1 MLTHEQIW
9 TAIDR
14 LATRAGMSPSGL
26 ARRAGLDP
34 TTFNKS
40 KRVTGDGRA
49 RWPSTES
56 LAKALA
62 ATDTGLDTFVR
73 LMGTAEPDMPA
84 IPLLSLTKAATPD
97 HFDSNGHP
105 AGDGWDRLTL
115 PSGSIGRHLFALDI
129 NDDALSPAY
138 REGDVVVVA
147 PDTPIHPGDRVVVR
161 TTDGRLAIYTLRRRS
176 ARTVELTSLGSHAGE
191 RNLAV
196 DDVAWIA
203 RIVWVRQ

>member
-62 ATDTGLDTFVR
+62 ATDTSLDTFVR
-73 LMGTAEPDMPA
+73 LMGAAEPDTPT
-84 IPLLSLTKAATPD
+84 IPFITLAKAAAAD
-97 HFDSNGHP
+97 HFDANGHP
-105 AGDGWDRLTL
+105 TGHGWDRLAL
-115 PSGSIGRHLFALDI
+115 PSKAIDRNLFALEI
-129 NDDALSPAY
+129 TGDALSPAY
-138 REGDVVVVA
+138 REGDVAVVA
-147 PDTPIHPGDRVVVR
+147 PDAPVHAGDRVVVR
-161 TTDGRLAIYTLRRRS
+161 TTDGRIALHTLRRRS
-176 ARTVELTSLGSHAGE
+176 ARSVELTSLDARAGE
-191 RNLAV
+191 VNLAA

-203 RIVWVRQ
+203 RVVWVRQ

>member
-56 LAKALA
+56 LAKALG
-62 ATDTGLDTFVR
+62 ATDTSLDTFVR
-73 LMGTAEPDMPA
+73 LMGATDPDA
-84 IPLLSLTKAATPD
+84 LVIPLISLAKATAD
-97 HFDSNGHP
+97 HFDNNGHP
-105 AGDGWDRLTL
+105 AGNGWDRLTL
-115 PSGSIGRHLFALDI
+115 PSSAIDRHLFALEI
-129 NDDALSPAY
+129 SGDALSPAY
-138 REGDVVVVA
+138 RDGDVVVVA
-147 PDTPIHPGDRVVVR
+147 PDAPIRLGDRVVVR
-161 TTDGRLAIYTLRRRS
+161 TTDGRIAVHELRHRS
-176 ARTVELTSLGSHAGE
+176 ARSIELMPLDGRAGE
-191 RNLAV
+191 RNLAPA
-196 DDVAWIA
+196 DVAWIA

>member
-56 LAKALA
+56 LAKALG

-73 LMGTAEPDMPA
+73 LMDATEPDTPA
-84 IPLLSLTKAATPD
+84 IPLISLARATAAG
-97 HFDSNGHP
+97 HFDGNGHP
-105 AGDGWDRLTL
+105 AGDGWGRLPL
-115 PSGSIGRHLFALDI
+115 PSGAIDPHLFALEI
-129 NDDALSPAY
+129 SGDALSPTY
-138 REGDVVVVA
+138 RDGDVVVVA
-147 PDTPIHPGDRVVVR
+147 PDAPIRPGDRVVVN
-161 TTDGRLAIYTLRRRS
+161 TADGRLAIHELHRRS
-176 ARTVELTSLGSHAGE
+176 ARNIEFKSLGAHPHELSLAAGD
-191 RNLAV
+191 L
-196 DDVAWIA
+196 AWIA